1 MSRDNESPQDS
12 ATPLLDGINGP
23 SDVRALSLDE
33 LEQLS
38 HEIRHEILAVASELG
53 GHLAPHLG
61 VVELTLALHHTFE
74 TERDQIVWDVGHQCY
89 AHKFVTG
96 RRHQMKTIRQKDGLS
111 GYPKRSESPYDAFG
125 VGHSSTSIS
134 AALGMAVAR
143 DRMGDSRKAIAVIG
157 DGAITAGMAWEA
169 MAHAGHLGSDLLV
182 VLNDNEMSISKNV
195 GALSAY
201 FNRLITGGLYNR
213 ARQDINQ
220 ILKHSLPENI
230 TKAASKLEHS
240 VKGLITP
247 GTIFEELGFKYVG
260 PVDGNCVHT
269 LSECLENIKS
279 IKGPVFFH
287 VVTKKGKGYSYAEED
302 PLQYHGVKAFD
313 IKTGEF
319 VSGGGGPKVPTFTD
333 AFTEAFIE
341 AAEADPRVVGI
352 TAAMPTG
359 TGLSKAE
366 KLFPDRIYD
375 VGICEQ
381 HAVTFAAG
389 LATMN
394 MKPVCALYS
403 TFLQRGYDQYLH
415 DVCMQNLPVVL
426 AVDRAGCVGEDSPTQ
441 QGAFDLS
448 FLRGVPNATVLAPRD
463 DVDTKAM
470 IHWAIGAGT
479 PVAVRY
485 ARSKAPTIGEVEG
498 RDISKSEVLR
508 EGGDGVF
515 VGLGPQLAACLEAA
529 EILAKDGHSI
539 AVIDA
544 RWVKPIDTE
553 MLDRIVD
560 MPIVTVEEN
569 SIVGGFGSAVLE
581 HYERTGQLGGLRLS
595 MSGFP
600 DAWVPH
606 MTREEQLAE
615 IKLDADSLAEA
626 MRAHIGG
633 SQVAAQ
639 SGT

>member
-1 MSRDNESPQDS
+1 MPGEDKSASDSSTPILDNINSP
-12 ATPLLDGINGP
+12 A
-23 SDVRALSLDE
+23 DVRALSLDE

-38 HEIRHEILAVASELG
+38 HEIRHEILAIASEFG

-61 VVELTLALHHTFE
+61 VVELTLALHHAYD

-89 AHKFVTG
+89 AHKFITG
-96 RRHQMKTIRQKDGLS
+96 RRDQMKTIRQKDGLS
-111 GYPKRSESPYDAFG
+111 GYPKRSESSYDAFG

-169 MAHAGHLGSDLLV
+169 LAHAGHLGSDLLV

-220 ILKHSLPENI
+220 ILKHSLPENL
-230 TKAASKLEHS
+230 TKAAQKLEHS

-269 LSECLENIKS
+269 LSECLENIKN

-287 VVTKKGKGYSYAEED
+287 VVTKKGKGYMPAEED

-319 VSGGGGPKVPTFTD
+319 LGGGGPKVPTFTD
-333 AFTEAFIE
+333 AFAEAFIE
-341 AAEADPRVVGI
+341 AAEEDPRVVGI

-389 LATMN
+389 LAAMN
-394 MKPVCALYS
+394 MKPVCAIYS

-415 DVCMQNLPVVL
+415 DVCMQNLPVTF
-426 AVDRAGCVGEDSPTQ
+426 AVDRAGAVGEDSPTQ
-441 QGAFDLS
+441 QGAFDLA
-448 FLRGVPNATVLAPRD
+448 FLRGVPNATVIAPRD

-470 IHWAIGAGT
+470 IRWAIDSGK

-485 ARSKAPTIGEVEG
+485 ARSKAPTIGDAEG
-498 RDISKSEVLR
+498 RDISKAETLR
-508 EGGDGVF
+508 EGADGVF

-529 EILAKDGHSI
+529 ETLAGEGLDIG
-539 AVIDA
+539 VIDA
-544 RWVKPIDTE
+544 RWVKPVDAE
-553 MLDRIVD
+553 MLDSVVD
-560 MPIVTVEEN
+560 KPIVTVEEN
-569 SIVGGFGSAVLE
+569 SIIGGFGSAVLE
-581 HYERTGQLGGLRLS
+581 HYERTGQLEGVRLH
-595 MSGFP
+595 MCGFP
-600 DAWVPH
+600 DEWVPH
-606 MTREEQLAE
+606 MTRDEQVAE
-615 IKLDADSLAEA
+615 IQLDAESLAEA
-626 MRAHIGG
+626 MRAHLGAKK
-633 SQVAAQ
+633 AAK